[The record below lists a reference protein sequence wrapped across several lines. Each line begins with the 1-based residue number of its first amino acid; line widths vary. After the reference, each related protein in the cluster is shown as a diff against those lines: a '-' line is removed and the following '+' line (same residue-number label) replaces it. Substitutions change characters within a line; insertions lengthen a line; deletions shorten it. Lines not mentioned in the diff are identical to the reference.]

1 MLAFTQSAIRDPRSH
16 IALLL
21 LALLAVRFGSLG
33 LYPLGD
39 TTEARYGEV
48 ARLMLASGNWITPQS
63 EPWVPFWAKP
73 PLSFWAQAATMAVFG
88 VNEFGA
94 RFSSVLFAI
103 LVGVLAWHFARRA
116 EPGRPLHEAWLA
128 AVILATMP
136 LFFMMAGTVMTDMAL
151 LVCTSAAMAGFWFA
165 LDGHRRWGY
174 VFFAALGFGLLAKGP
189 VILALVG
196 LPLLLWWVASP
207 SRAQRFHSIR
217 RRLPW
222 IAGALLMLA
231 IAAPWYVVAELRTPG
246 FLDYFLRGEHV
257 QRFLKPN
264 WQGDLYGSAHSEPK
278 GKVWVFF
285 AYAACI
291 WLPVWL
297 ASLRVWSR
305 HTLGARTNASGART
319 SFDRYLVMWTLS
331 TPIFFTLAGN
341 TIWSYVL
348 PSLPAFS
355 IWLARR
361 VSDGGPRVKRLAALT
376 AALGT
381 VAMAVLYFVWLPR
394 PDVSN
399 DRSTRDMIRA
409 AQALVAPHPH
419 ALLVM
424 IHAKPH
430 SADFYSAREVIAL
443 THDDALWIMR
453 RGEAAA
459 IMVSDEHM
467 NESLMDGWLP
477 RVLRERASFVGRY
490 GQYTLMFHPPS
501 PPPSR

>member
-1 MLAFTQSAIRDPRSH
+1 MAASTQSAIRHPQSLL
-16 IALLL
+16 ALLL
-21 LALLAVRFGSLG
+21 LALLAIRIGSLG

-48 ARLMLASGNWITPQS
+48 ARLMLESGNWITPQS

-103 LVGVLAWHFARRA
+103 LVGVLLWHFARRA

-128 AVILATMP
+128 LVILATMP
-136 LFFMMAGTVMTDMAL
+136 LFFLIAGTVMTDMAL

-165 LDGHRRWGY
+165 LEGQRRWGY
-174 VFFAALGFGLLAKGP
+174 VFFVALGFGLLAKGP

-196 LPLLLWWVASP
+196 LPLFLWWVAGP
-207 SRAQRFHSIR
+207 SRVERVQMIR
-217 RRLPW
+217 QRLPW
-222 IAGALLMLA
+222 LTGALLMLA
-231 IAAPWYVVAELRTPG
+231 IALPWYVVAELRTPG
-246 FLDYFLRGEHV
+246 FLDYFLRGEHLH
-257 QRFLKPN
+257 RFLKPN
-264 WQGDLYGSAHSEPK
+264 WQGDLYGSAHPEPR
-278 GKVWVFF
+278 GKVWLFLF
-285 AYAACI
+285 YAACT

-305 HTLGARTNASGART
+305 TNPPAAPT
-319 SFDRYLVMWTLS
+319 SLDHYLVTWTLS

-348 PSLPAFS
+348 PSLPAIS

-361 VSDGGPRVKRLAALT
+361 VSGGALHVKRLTALT

-381 VAMAVLYFVWLPR
+381 AAMAVLYFVWLPGA
-394 PDVSN
+394 DVSN
-399 DRSTRDMIRA
+399 DRSTRDMIRDA
-409 AQALVAPHPH
+409 RTLISPHPH

-430 SADFYSAREVIAL
+430 SADFYSVREVVAL

-453 RGEAAA
+453 RGEPAAFMA
-459 IMVSDEHM
+459 TDEHL
-467 NESLMDGWLP
+467 NERLMDGWLI
-477 RVLRERASFVGRY
+477 RVLRERAQLVGRY
-490 GQYTLMFHPPS
+490 GKYTLYFHPPS
-501 PPPSR
+501 PPPR